1 MPQIRGKTV
10 PLLHVRNTCAIS
22 PLVFLSFLPM
32 ERTEQ
37 DVYLRVNDAVKRE
50 DYRTALAV
58 GNCLSF

>member
-1 MPQIRGKTV
+1 
-10 PLLHVRNTCAIS
+10 
-22 PLVFLSFLPM
+22 M